1 MKRVVYASIIAMG
14 CTVAV
19 AAQGGTAS
27 DQSKDKMAAKD
38 TAKTVTLTGC
48 VAESGGH
55 FMLNNATMGDTGS
68 PMSYS
73 LTGGTLKPHVCHKVE
88 ITGMM
93 KPMDSMKKDP
103 TAKDSTMA
111 KDSST
116 AKDSAMGKDKMG
128 KEGMKHD
135 MAASGAVAVKSLKM
149 VSTTCQ

>member
-19 AAQGGTAS
+19 AAQAGTAA

-38 TAKTVTLTGC
+38 AAKTVSLTGC
-48 VAESGGH
+48 VAESDGH
-55 FMLNNATMGDTGS
+55 FMLNNATMADQKGS

-73 LTGGTLKPHVCHKVE
+73 LTGGTLKPHVGHKVE

-93 KPMDSMKKDP
+93 KPMDSTKKD
-103 TAKDSTMA
+103 AMSKEG
-111 KDSST
+111 ST
-116 AKDSAMGKDKMG
+116 AKGGAMGKDKMG
-128 KEGMKHD
+128 KEGMAHD
-135 MAASGAVAVKSLKM
+135 MSASGAVAVKSLKM